1 MLSEYHPVREVSH
14 ALARVAIEKGSVDP
28 ISASSP
34 VVVRLMVPTREVP
47 LNVGGIHERK
57 TVVVAVAWQY
67 VDHRVRLDKP
77 LSHGGEDR
85 PLILVDPTPVGPTS
99 ECGIDHVATLIMPQS
114 EVGIEQASRLEL
126 FKVIRDRLPHPDVAL
141 RKPAGLEEDA
151 EGWRIMGSPP
161 VGLSPFAVARE
172 IHCGRWSF

>member
-28 ISASSP
+28 ISAPSP

-47 LNVGGIHERK
+47 LNVGGIHEGK
-57 TVVVAVAWQY
+57 PVVVAVAWQH

-99 ECGIDHVATLIMPQS
+99 ECGVELIMPQS
-114 EVGIEQASRLEL
+114 EVGVEQASRLEL
-126 FKVIRDRLPHPDVAL
+126 LKVIRDSLPHP
-141 RKPAGLEEDA
+141 P
-151 EGWRIMGSPP
+151 
-161 VGLSPFAVARE
+161 
-172 IHCGRWSF
+172 